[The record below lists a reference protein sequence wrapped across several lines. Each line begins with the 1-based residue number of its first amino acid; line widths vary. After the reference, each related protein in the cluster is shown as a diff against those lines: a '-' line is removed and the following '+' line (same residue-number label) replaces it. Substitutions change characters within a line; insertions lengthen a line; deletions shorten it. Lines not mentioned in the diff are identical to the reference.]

1 MGRKPFPRK
10 KPDPD
15 PCKTLAER
23 RQSLK
28 RGHHPS
34 VPKGLFFREEWKIL
48 DVEMEKEERKR
59 FCVGAHGRKAAAKGF
74 RHSHQ

>member
-1 MGRKPFPRK
+1 MSRKPFPRR

-23 RQSLK
+23 RQSPK

-34 VPKGLFFREEWKIL
+34 VPKELFSREEWKIL
-48 DVEMEKEERKR
+48 DEEMEKEKGER
-59 FCVGAHGRKAAAKGF
+59 FCVGSMEGK
-74 RHSHQ
+74 Q